1 MYDITQ
7 IVDGIKYTVYFFG
20 SFSSMTH
27 PFTPTHP
34 IEFDE
39 IHGSIEKYNQA
50 VYYQGWYSDAEK
62 GPRLDRFLKYLLLSN
77 SMKLSC
83 KISTKPGVYYH
94 RLEKVNGDWVVKEL
108 ILPGTVFKQEHYLRY
123 VVNDKGELISSDH
136 IYSSVIDSYI
146 YTYNNQYV
154 LTNVDTK
161 VNDLPIEI
169 PDL

>member
-1 MYDITQ
+1 MYNITQ

-20 SFSSMTH
+20 SFSGMTH

-34 IEFDE
+34 IEFDA
-39 IHGSIEKYNQA
+39 IHGSIEKYSQA

-62 GPRLDRFLKYLLLSN
+62 GPRLDRFLKYSLLSN

-83 KISTKPGVYYH
+83 KVSNKSGVYYH

-108 ILPGTVFKQEHYLRY
+108 ISPNTVFKQEHYLRY
-123 VVNDKGELISSDH
+123 VVSDKGELITADH
-136 IYSSVIDSYI
+136 IYSSAMDSYL
-146 YTYNNQYV
+146 YTYDDHGV

-161 VNDLPIEI
+161 VYDLPEEI